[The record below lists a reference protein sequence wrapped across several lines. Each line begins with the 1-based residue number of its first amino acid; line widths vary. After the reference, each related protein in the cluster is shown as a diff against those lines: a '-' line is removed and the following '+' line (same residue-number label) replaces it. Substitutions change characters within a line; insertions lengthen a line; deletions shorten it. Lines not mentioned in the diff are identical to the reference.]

1 MIPGKQYL
9 DNPRQLLDQS
19 MGLAR
24 RGSRQLA
31 RIGRR
36 VASDGFGMLQRARS
50 GAPAPKPGMDDTT
63 LARKVETEIFRAAD
77 APKGSVDVSVVDGV
91 VELRGE
97 VKTPELV
104 NELEEKARAVPEV
117 RDVENLLHLPKT
129 PAPTRSDTPA
139 SQQRTVRRAA
149 PRRTPRRVTASKAA
163 EKGEKTP
170 KKTAREGKGRQPA
183 PMGSDGAPKEE
194 TETR

>member
-1 MIPGKQYL
+1 
-9 DNPRQLLDQS
+9 
-19 MGLAR
+19 
-24 RGSRQLA
+24 
-31 RIGRR
+31 
-36 VASDGFGMLQRARS
+36 
-50 GAPAPKPGMDDTT
+50 MDDTT

>member
-1 MIPGKQYL
+1 MIPGKRYL
-9 DNPRQLLDQS
+9 DNPRQLLDQG

-31 RIGRR
+31 RLGRR
-36 VASDGFGMLQRARS
+36 AASDGFGVLQRARS
-50 GAPAPKPGMDDTT
+50 GAAGPKPGMDDTT

-104 NELEEKARAVPEV
+104 NALEEKARAIPEV
-117 RDVENLLHLPKT
+117 RDVQNLLHLPKT
-129 PAPTRSDTPA
+129 PAPTRTDTPA
-139 SQQRTVRRAA
+139 SQQRAVRRAA